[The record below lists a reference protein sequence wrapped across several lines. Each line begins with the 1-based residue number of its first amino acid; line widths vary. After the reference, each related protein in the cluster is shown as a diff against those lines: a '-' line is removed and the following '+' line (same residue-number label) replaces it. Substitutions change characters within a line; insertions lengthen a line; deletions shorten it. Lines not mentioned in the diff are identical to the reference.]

1 MRGAGQA
8 GHMAQTN
15 VDLTSHGHGTCKRAD
30 QGDVDQGDVD
40 QGDVDQGDADQG
52 DVDQGDADQGDAD
65 QGDADQGDA
74 DQGDVDQGDVDQ
86 GDVDQGDVDQGDVD
100 QGDVDQG
107 DADQGDQG
115 DARLHVYARAQ
126 DCRASFNC
134 RVDALFNC
142 AGRASLCK
150 CVSEEGVFRKF
161 WTECPFS
168 VFSVNYPPYL
178 PLYTSINY

>member
-1 MRGAGQA
+1 
-8 GHMAQTN
+8 MAQTN

-30 QGDVDQGDVD
+30 QGDVDQGD
-40 QGDVDQGDADQG
+40 QG
-52 DVDQGDADQGDAD
+52 
-65 QGDADQGDA
+65 

-86 GDVDQGDVDQGDVD
+86 GDT
-100 QGDVDQG
+100 
-107 DADQGDQG
+107 
-115 DARLHVYARAQ
+115 RLHVYARAQ
-126 DCRASFNC
+126 DCRANFNC

-150 CVSEEGVFRKF
+150 CVAEKGVFRKF

-178 PLYTSINY
+178 HPYTSINY